1 MTVTT
6 KSSLLQGRSCKIS
19 RSTMKSRLASITW
32 WSGHPSRK
40 GCSIVSL
47 TPSLICQKHTS
58 KVNIYQHFQSFLYR
72 TSGVTILHKRYF
84 IIWFIFISGKSL
96 LSSLRYSSSFFKRK
110 LPKTFCIYFLGIS
123 VQSFIREWFILLILC
138 HPKKMSLLH
147 RLHPFKRVN
156 FQILYIRV
164 KFKS

>member
-47 TPSLICQKHTS
+47 TPSLMCQKHTA
-58 KVNIYQHFQSFLYR
+58 KVNIYQHFNFFSYR
-72 TSGVTILHKRYF
+72 TSGVTVLHKSYF

-96 LSSLRYSSSFFKRK
+96 LSGLRYSYSFFKRK
-110 LPKTFCIYFLGIS
+110 LPKTLY
-123 VQSFIREWFILLILC
+123 LLFWNFRTELYQGVVHTINPL
-138 HPKKMSLLH
+138 PSKENVITPPLASLQ
-147 RLHPFKRVN
+147 KS
-156 FQILYIRV
+156 
-164 KFKS
+164 KFSNTLNSS

>member
-47 TPSLICQKHTS
+47 TPSLICQKHTA
-58 KVNIYQHFQSFLYR
+58 KVNIYQHFYFFFSYR
-72 TSGVTILHKRYF
+72 TSGVTVLHKSYF
-84 IIWFIFISGKSL
+84 TIWFIFISGKSL
-96 LSSLRYSSSFFKRK
+96 LSGLRYSYSFFKRK
-110 LPKTFCIYFLGIS
+110 LSKTLY
-123 VQSFIREWFILLILC
+123 LLFGNFRTELYQGVVHTINPL
-138 HPKKMSLLH
+138 PSKENVITPPLASLQ
-147 RLHPFKRVN
+147 KG
-156 FQILYIRV
+156 
-164 KFKS
+164 KFSNTLNSS

>member
-47 TPSLICQKHTS
+47 TPSLICQKHTA
-58 KVNIYQHFQSFLYR
+58 KVNIYQHFNFFFHIELQVLQFYTKAISLFDSSPFLAKVSYQVFVIHIHF
-72 TSGVTILHKRYF
+72 SN
-84 IIWFIFISGKSL
+84 
-96 LSSLRYSSSFFKRK
+96 
-110 LPKTFCIYFLGIS
+110 
-123 VQSFIREWFILLILC
+123 
-138 HPKKMSLLH
+138 
-147 RLHPFKRVN
+147 VN
-156 FQILYIRV
+156 FQRLFLYLLFGNFRTELYQGVVHTINPLPSKENV
-164 KFKS
+164 ITPPLASLQKSKFSNT

>member
-47 TPSLICQKHTS
+47 TPSLMCQKHTA
-58 KVNIYQHFQSFLYR
+58 KVNIYQHFNFFFSYR
-72 TSGVTILHKRYF
+72 TSGVTVLHKSYF
-84 IIWFIFISGKSL
+84 IIWFISISGKSL
-96 LSSLRYSSSFFKRK
+96 LSGLRYSYSFFRRK
-110 LPKTFCIYFLGIS
+110 LPKTFCTCFLGIS

-156 FQILYIRV
+156 FQIL
-164 KFKS
+164 

>member
-47 TPSLICQKHTS
+47 TPSLICQKHTA
-58 KVNIYQHFQSFLYR
+58 KVNIYQHFNFFFHIELQVLQFY
-72 TSGVTILHKRYF
+72 TKAILLF
-84 IIWFIFISGKSL
+84 D
-96 LSSLRYSSSFFKRK
+96 SSSFLAKVSYQVFVIHIH
-110 LPKTFCIYFLGIS
+110 FS
-123 VQSFIREWFILLILC
+123 N
-138 HPKKMSLLH
+138 
-147 RLHPFKRVN
+147 VN
-156 FQILYIRV
+156 FQRLFLYLLFGNFRTELYQGVVHTINPLPSKENV
-164 KFKS
+164 ITPPLASLQKSKFSNT

>member
-47 TPSLICQKHTS
+47 TPSLICQKHTA
-58 KVNIYQHFQSFLYR
+58 KVNIYQHFNFFFSYR
-72 TSGVTILHKRYF
+72 TSGVTVLHKSYF
-84 IIWFIFISGKSL
+84 IIWFISISGKSL
-96 LSSLRYSSSFFKRK
+96 LSGLRYSYSFFKRK
-110 LPKTFCIYFLGIS
+110 LSKTLYLLFGNFCTELYQGVVHTINPLPSKENVITPP
-123 VQSFIREWFILLILC
+123 LA
-138 HPKKMSLLH
+138 SLQ
-147 RLHPFKRVN
+147 KS
-156 FQILYIRV
+156 
-164 KFKS
+164 KFSNTLNSS

>member
-47 TPSLICQKHTS
+47 TPSLMCQKHTA
-58 KVNIYQHFQSFLYR
+58 KVNIYQHFNF
-72 TSGVTILHKRYF
+72 F
-84 IIWFIFISGKSL
+84 FISNFRCLIQFYTKAQNYLIHLHFWQKSL
-96 LSSLRYSSSFFKRK
+96 IGSSLQYSYSFFKRK
-110 LPKTFCIYFLGIS
+110 LPKTLY
-123 VQSFIREWFILLILC
+123 LLFGNFRTELYQGVVHTINPL
-138 HPKKMSLLH
+138 PSKENVITPPLASLQ
-147 RLHPFKRVN
+147 KS
-156 FQILYIRV
+156 
-164 KFKS
+164 KFSNTLNSS

>member
-47 TPSLICQKHTS
+47 TPSLICQKHTA
-58 KVNIYQHFQSFLYR
+58 KVNIYQHFYFFFHIELQVLQFY
-72 TSGVTILHKRYF
+72 TKAILLF
-84 IIWFIFISGKSL
+84 DSSSL
-96 LSSLRYSSSFFKRK
+96 LAKVSYQVFVIHIHFSNVNFQRLCTCFF
-110 LPKTFCIYFLGIS
+110 GIS

-156 FQILYIRV
+156 FQIL
-164 KFKS
+164 

>member
-47 TPSLICQKHTS
+47 TPSLMCQKHTA

-110 LPKTFCIYFLGIS
+110 LPKTLY
-123 VQSFIREWFILLILC
+123 LLFGNFRTELYQGVVHTINPL
-138 HPKKMSLLH
+138 PSKENVITPPLASLQ
-147 RLHPFKRVN
+147 KS
-156 FQILYIRV
+156 
-164 KFKS
+164 KFSNTLNSS